1 MAFAKPLVIAY
12 AAGNKTLQLVN
23 QDSYGSEYFLRE
35 ATQEFRVKIRH
46 TRESPNGDGIVME
59 RHNVDFTRTV
69 YGTGDD
75 PDTVQQA
82 YLVFRH
88 GSRDTIT
95 DAAEIG
101 ASLTALINE
110 AAFNDLGGWL
120 S

>member
-23 QDSYGSEYFLRE
+23 QDQYGSEYFLRE

-46 TRESPNGDGIVME
+46 TKERPTSNGTME
-59 RHNVDFTRTV
+59 RHNVEFTRTV
-69 YGTGDD
+69 YGTSPA

-88 GSRDTIT
+88 DSRDVIT

>member
-12 AAGNKTLQLVN
+12 AAGNKTLQLIN
-23 QDSYGSEYFLRE
+23 QDSYGAEYYLRE
-35 ATQEFRVKIRH
+35 TTQEFRVKIRH
-46 TRESPNGDGIVME
+46 TQEKPTATGRVH
-59 RHNVDFTRTV
+59 RHNVEFTRTV
-69 YGTGDD
+69 FGTAGA

-82 YLVFRH
+82 FLVFRH
-88 GSRDTIT
+88 DYRDNIA

-101 ASLTALINE
+101 ASMTSLINE

>member
-23 QDSYGSEYFLRE
+23 QDNYGSEYYLRE
-35 ATQEFRVKIRH
+35 TTQEFRVKIRH
-46 TRESPNGDGIVME
+46 QRENPQKDGTVMH
-59 RHNVDFTRTV
+59 RHNVSFTRTV
-69 YGTGDD
+69 FGTAPA
-75 PDTVQQA
+75 PDVIQEA

-88 GSRDTIT
+88 GSRDNIA

-101 ASLTALINE
+101 ASMSLLINE
-110 AAFNDLGGWL
+110 AAYNDLGAWL